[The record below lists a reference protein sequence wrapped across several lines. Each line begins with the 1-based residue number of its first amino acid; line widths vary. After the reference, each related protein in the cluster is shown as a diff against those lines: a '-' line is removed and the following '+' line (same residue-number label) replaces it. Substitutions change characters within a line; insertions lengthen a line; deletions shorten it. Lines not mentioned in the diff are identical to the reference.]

1 MEYPVEEN
9 ILALILSG
17 SIWSQSVLH
26 LSSIIPIVHMLC
38 VLFWSS
44 DILSNESSSS
54 ASPYSFSTL
63 AVFMLEMR
71 MEPLDERQSSPPQ
84 RVIPH

>member
-17 SIWSQSVLH
+17 SIWSQSVFH
-26 LSSIIPIVHMLC
+26 LCSINPIVHMLC

-63 AVFMLEMR
+63 AVCMLEIR
-71 MEPLDERQSSPPQ
+71 MEPLDVRQSSPQ

>member
-9 ILALILSG
+9 ILALVLSG

-26 LSSIIPIVHMLC
+26 LWSIIPIVHMLR

-44 DILSNESSSS
+44 DILSIQSSGS

-63 AVFMLEMR
+63 AVCMLEIR
-71 MEPLDERQSSPPQ
+71 MEPLDVRQSSPPQ